1 MLISLQQFRGI
12 RPKIDPE
19 LLPPEEAQTA
29 DNVKIRKGLL
39 RPWDQC
45 VLDSELVQV
54 ALLRTI
60 YLYCDTHWLEW
71 DADVD
76 IVPAPIAGDTAYK
89 LYYTGAG
96 IPKKTNFDLATTGA
110 GAKPISFYPLAL
122 PSPKPAPT
130 AGAPGAGGAGDA
142 RDVNYVWTF
151 VSNWGEE
158 SLPSPASNTVAPTQ
172 GQTVAL
178 SLMTHV
184 WQAGTTYTVNES
196 VIPTVPNGYL
206 YKCIVAGTTSGVEPT
221 TWGTTIDG
229 NTTDNTVTWRC
240 YPDNMSYKRIYR
252 LNVGDE
258 FGQYQY
264 LTQIAAADTTYNDT
278 KTDTEL
284 GEPLL
289 TEAYDPPPDGLT
301 GLTYMA
307 NGIIAGFSGKDV
319 YFSEPYKAWAFPTDY
334 IITVPAS
341 VVSLGSLGETIV
353 VNTDTIPHLITGTD
367 PASMTPVPL
376 PEAAPCVS
384 KRGTVATI
392 IDELGASRGR
402 VLYPAPDG
410 LYMVDGAAGTLLT
423 RGHFDKKT
431 WADYHPTTMHGHVH
445 DNFYF
450 GFYSYE
456 SESGCL
462 VVDLLSGDVTP
473 LSLYA
478 DAAYVDPKTDTLY
491 YIKRTSAVLLQEG
504 GTSFPSRANALL
516 QEDEASYILRE

>member
-19 LLPPEEAQTA
+19 LLPNEEAQTA
-29 DNVKIRKGLL
+29 DNAKIRKGLL

-45 VLDSELVQV
+45 LFDTELALV

-60 YLYCDTHWLEW
+60 YLYQDIHWLEW

-76 IVPAPIAGDTAYK
+76 IVPAPIAGDTAAK
-89 LYYTGAG
+89 LYYTGDG
-96 IPKKTNFDLATTGA
+96 IPKKTNSTLATTGS
-110 GAKPISFYPLAL
+110 GAKPISYYPLAL
-122 PSPKPAPT
+122 PSPKPAPA
-130 AGAPGAGGAGDA
+130 AGAPGVGGDGDA

-158 SLPSPASNTVAPTQ
+158 SLPSPASNTVAPKQ

-178 SLMTHV
+178 TLMSHV
-184 WQAGTTYTVNES
+184 WVAGTTYTVNEF
-196 VIPTVPNGYL
+196 VIPTVPNGYI
-206 YKCIVAGTTSGVEPT
+206 YKCVTAGTTSGAEPT

-229 NTTDNTVTWRC
+229 NTTDNTVVWRC

-252 LNVGDE
+252 LNTGDE
-258 FGQYQY
+258 FAQYQY
-264 LTQIAAADTTYNDT
+264 LTQIAAAAVAYDDSTTDA
-278 KTDTEL
+278 DL
-284 GEPLL
+284 GEALL
-289 TEAYDPPPDGLT
+289 TETYDPPPDGLI

-319 YFSEPYKAWAFPTDY
+319 YFSDPYKAWAYPTDY

-341 VVSLGSLGETIV
+341 IVSLGSLGETLV
-353 VNTDTIPHLITGTD
+353 VNTDTIPYLITGTD

-392 IDELGASRGR
+392 IDEPGASRGR
-402 VLYPAPDG
+402 VLYPCPDG
-410 LYMVDGAAGTLLT
+410 FYMIDGAAGTLLT

-431 WADYHPTTMHGHVH
+431 WADYHPATMHGHIY

-450 GFYSYE
+450 GFYSYG

-462 VVDLLSGDVTP
+462 VVDLMSGDVTP
-473 LSLYA
+473 LTLYA

-491 YIKRTSAVLLQEG
+491 YIKRTNAVLLQED
-504 GTSFPSRANALL
+504 GTSYPNRTNAIL
-516 QEDEASYILRE
+516 QEDGVSYILRE